1 MEKRDKLL
9 KRKILAVGDDTHTK
23 EEFTSEVEE
32 S

>member
-9 KRKILAVGDDTHTK
+9 KRKILAVGDDTHI